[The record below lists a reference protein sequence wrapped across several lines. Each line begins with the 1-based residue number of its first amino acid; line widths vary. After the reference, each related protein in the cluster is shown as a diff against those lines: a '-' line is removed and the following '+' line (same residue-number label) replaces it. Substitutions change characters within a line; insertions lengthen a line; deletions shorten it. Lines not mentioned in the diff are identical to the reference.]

1 MTLISLF
8 RLLKISLTN
17 QQQNNIQ
24 LKSKDTKTME
34 KITVSTTVNAPI
46 EKVWDSWTNPKHIVN
61 WNAPSDDWHT
71 PFAENDLKTGGKFK
85 STMAAK
91 DGSMS
96 FDFEGAYTVVENHEK
111 IEYKIADGRE
121 VIVLF
126 DDLGD
131 RVKITESFDPENVNP
146 LEMQK
151 GGWQVILDNFKKYT
165 ESN

>member
-1 MTLISLF
+1 MTLILLS
-8 RLLKISLTN
+8 RLLRISLIKPP
-17 QQQNNIQ
+17 QNDNQ
-24 LKSKDTKTME
+24 LKLKNTTTME

-46 EKVWDSWTNPKHIVN
+46 EKVWNTWITPEHIIN
-61 WNAPSDDWHT
+61 WNTPSADWHT

-91 DGSMS
+91 DGSMR
-96 FDFEGAYTVVENHEK
+96 FDFEGIYTSVENHEK
-111 IEYKIADGRE
+111 IEYKIADGRK

-131 RVKITESFDPENVNP
+131 RVKITESFDPESVNP

-151 GGWQVILDNFKKYT
+151 GGWQAIMDSFKKYT